1 MCLFYLSER
10 MHRHIQMFVILCK
23 DTNVRMSIHRVR
35 NKQCLQKC
43 AKKICSPWTDWEMV
57 FFFKKKQLQ
66 RKNIW
71 KKILL
76 YHSQIFKTKGN
87 IAERYWSKFGRYVQS
102 IQLFQR
108 WKQRSNIYILK
119 NLGSITRAAT
129 NCARRKNTNSL

>member
-1 MCLFYLSER
+1 
-10 MHRHIQMFVILCK
+10 MHRHIQMFVILYE

-57 FFFKKKQLQ
+57 FFFKKKTNAKKTYLFCKKDIIVAKFSKQKEISQ
-66 RKNIW
+66 RDIGQN
-71 KKILL
+71 LDD
-76 YHSQIFKTKGN
+76 IFN
-87 IAERYWSKFGRYVQS
+87 YS

-108 WKQRSNIYILK
+108 WKQRSNIYTCILK

-129 NCARRKNTNSL
+129 NCARRKNRNSL